1 MELRE
6 IFDQQV
12 LKELEEGLFFE
23 SFTWRMNFSG
33 SQLNKN
39 IGKNFECF
47 ALNFDNLKSFK
58 HYDYLRKTCNKIYT
72 DRNLRF
78 DELRSKILIYP
89 SGYDGLIHVDSST
102 TDNILTTITFLNS
115 DWQKTWG
122 GEILCYSKDCKV
134 VVGGV
139 VPDFGKTFLFNG
151 AMPHRAIA
159 PIRMS
164 SLLRTVLVTKEQ
176 E

>member
-6 IFDQQV
+6 IFDKQV
-12 LKELEEGLFFE
+12 LKELEKELYGK
-23 SFTWRMNFSG
+23 SFNWIMNCSG
-33 SQLNKN
+33 SSFNNDL
-39 IGKNFECF
+39 GKNFESLAMYF
-47 ALNFDNLKSFK
+47 HDLKNFK
-58 HYDYLRKTCNKIYT
+58 HYDYITETCNKIYT
-72 DRNLRF
+72 DKNRKF
-78 DELRSKILIYP
+78 CGTKSKILMYP

-122 GEILCYSKDCKV
+122 GEILCYSTDCKV